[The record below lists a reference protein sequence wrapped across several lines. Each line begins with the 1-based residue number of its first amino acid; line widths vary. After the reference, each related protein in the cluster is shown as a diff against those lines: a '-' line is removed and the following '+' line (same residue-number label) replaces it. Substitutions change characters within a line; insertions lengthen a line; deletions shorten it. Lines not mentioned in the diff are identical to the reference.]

1 MKSDTLG
8 IHTFNKINERFSP
21 WKLFLIF
28 NTNPPV
34 LSLLKKKLK
43 TWLNDARLRTKLF
56 TVRADY
62 PDWSVKVGYFISSH
76 YLLLA

>member
-34 LSLLKKKLK
+34 LSLLKKKIENLTEWCPIEDEIIHGK
-43 TWLNDARLRTKLF
+43 SWLSRL
-56 TVRADY
+56 
-62 PDWSVKVGYFISSH
+62 IC
-76 YLLLA
+76 